1 MTHGTALIVGAGRG
15 LSASLARRL
24 ASEGFR
30 VALAARDVNKLSVLA
45 GEIGA
50 RTYQGDARDPA
61 AIENIFDRVS
71 RELGVLELVVFN
83 AGERY
88 RGSIEELLPEKVF
101 DAYRTT
107 AFAGFLTAQAAAKRM
122 LAQGH
127 GSIFFTGATASVKAL
142 PQSVPFSMAKFALRA
157 LAQALARELA
167 PKNIHVVHF
176 VLDGGLATS
185 WAGPDESDHPDRWL
199 DPEAV
204 AQVYLDAHRQ
214 HRSAWSWEIELRP
227 WVEAF

>member
-1 MTHGTALIVGAGRG
+1 MTHNTALIVGAGKG

-24 ASEGFR
+24 ATEGFR
-30 VALAARDVNKLSVLA
+30 VALVARDVDKLAVLA
-45 GEIGA
+45 KDTGA
-50 RTYQGDARDPA
+50 RTYQGDARDSA
-61 AIENIFDRVS
+61 AIESIFDRVV
-71 RELGVLELVVFN
+71 RELGPLELVVFN

-88 RGSIEELLPEKVF
+88 RGPIDELVPEKVL
-101 DAYRTT
+101 DTYRTT

-122 LAQGH
+122 LAQGR

-176 VLDGGLATS
+176 VLDGGMASS
-185 WAGPDESDHPDRWL
+185 WAKPGEPGPADRWL
-199 DPEAV
+199 DPDAV
-204 AQVYLDAHRQ
+204 AQAYLDAHRQ

-227 WVEAF
+227 WVETF

>member
-1 MTHGTALIVGAGRG
+1 MTHGTALIVGAGKG

-24 ASEGFR
+24 ATEGFR
-30 VALAARDVNKLSVLA
+30 VALVARDVDKLAALA
-45 GEIGA
+45 AETGA

-61 AIENIFDRVS
+61 AVENIFDRVV
-71 RELGVLELVVFN
+71 RELGPLELVVFN

-88 RGSIEELLPEKVF
+88 RGPIDELVPEKVL

-122 LAQGH
+122 LAQGN

-142 PQSVPFSMAKFALRA
+142 PQSVPFSMPKFALRA

-176 VLDGGLATS
+176 VLDGGMASS
-185 WAGPDESDHPDRWL
+185 WAKPGEPGLADRWL
-199 DPEAV
+199 DPNAV
-204 AQVYLDAHRQ
+204 AQSYLDAHRQ

-227 WVEAF
+227 WVETF

>member
-1 MTHGTALIVGAGRG
+1 MTHGTALIVGAGKG

-30 VALAARDVNKLSVLA
+30 IALVARDVDKLASLA
-45 GEIGA
+45 KETSA
-50 RTYQGDARDPA
+50 KTYQGDARDPA
-61 AIENIFDRVS
+61 VIENIFDRVE
-71 RELGVLELVVFN
+71 RELGPLELVIFN

-88 RGSIEELLPEKVF
+88 RGPIDELVPEKVL

-122 LAQGH
+122 FAQGS
-127 GSIFFTGATASVKAL
+127 GSIFFTGATASIKAL
-142 PQSVPFSMAKFALRA
+142 PQSVPFSMPKFALRA

-176 VLDGGLATS
+176 VLDGGLASS
-185 WAGPDESDHPDRWL
+185 WARPDDTGPADKWL
-199 DPEAV
+199 DPDAV
-204 AQVYLDAHRQ
+204 AQAYLDAHRQ

-227 WVEAF
+227 WVETF

>member
-1 MTHGTALIVGAGRG
+1 MTHGTALIVGAGKG

-24 ASEGFR
+24 AAEGFH
-30 VALAARDVNKLSVLA
+30 VALMARNVDKLTALVRETS
-45 GEIGA
+45 A
-50 RTYQGDARDPA
+50 RTYPGDARDPA
-61 AIENIFDRVS
+61 AIETIFERVE
-71 RELGVLELVVFN
+71 RELGPLELVVFN

-88 RGSIEELLPEKVF
+88 RGPIEELAPEKVL

-107 AFAGFLTAQAAAKRM
+107 AFAGFLAAQAAAKRM
-122 LAQGH
+122 LKQGR

-157 LAQALARELA
+157 LAQSLARELA

-176 VLDGGLATS
+176 VLDGGLASS
-185 WAGPDESDHPDRWL
+185 WAKPTETGPADRWL
-199 DPEAV
+199 DPDAV
-204 AQVYLDAHRQ
+204 AQAYLDAHRQ

-227 WVEAF
+227 WVETF

>member
-1 MTHGTALIVGAGRG
+1 MPHETALIVGAGKG

-24 ASEGFR
+24 ATEGFR
-30 VALAARDVNKLSVLA
+30 VALVARDVAKLAALA
-45 GEIGA
+45 AETGA
-50 RTYQGDARDPA
+50 KTYQGDARDSV
-61 AIENIFDRVS
+61 AIENIFERVV
-71 RELGVLELVVFN
+71 RELGPLELVVFN

-88 RGSIEELLPEKVF
+88 RGPIGELVPEKVL

-122 LAQGH
+122 LAQGN

-142 PQSVPFSMAKFALRA
+142 PQSVPFSMPKFALRA

-176 VLDGGLATS
+176 VLDGGMASS
-185 WAGPDESDHPDRWL
+185 WARPNEPGPADKWL
-199 DPEAV
+199 DPDAV
-204 AQVYLDAHRQ
+204 AQTYLDAHRQ

-227 WVEAF
+227 WVESF